1 MGLRDDMEYGQ
12 YRREKIIVEMGQRD
26 KIVMARLTEYASNV
40 TSYCESV
47 LDYERLGPVA
57 EQRIHDFRLALEEA
71 MKILRGDDE

>member
-12 YRREKIIVEMGQRD
+12 YQRGKVVAELGQWDRVWLD
-26 KIVMARLTEYASNV
+26 DIDALASKTLRLCKAYESARLS
-40 TSYCESV
+40 
-47 LDYERLGPVA
+47 PIA